1 MDATGN
7 DWEAMADREARA
19 SRVLHAYRERRRRR
33 RAEDTW
39 FGTGDGL
46 LGDDDDGDAAV
57 RARRRMD
64 VVGEAEADGMSP
76 ELAEMMY
83 DVAVEERLDPALAC
97 ELVCSGMGVAPPAGG
112 LDNAAEQPGSDKYYP
127 TWLLPANPTDDV
139 LRERMLRLSFRRL
152 RALLEACADPADAFR
167 AYAREPDVGIFGF

>member
-1 MDATGN
+1 VDATGD
-7 DWEAMADREARA
+7 DWEAMADREERARH
-19 SRVLHAYRERRRRR
+19 VLHAYRERRRRR
-33 RAEDTW
+33 RADDTW
-39 FGTGDGL
+39 FGTGEGL
-46 LGDDDDGDAAV
+46 LGDDDGDAAE

-64 VVGEAEADGMSP
+64 VVAEAVADGMSP

-97 ELVCSGMGVAPPAGG
+97 ELVCSGMGVAPPADG
-112 LDNAAEQPGSDKYYP
+112 LDNAAEAPSSDKYYP
-127 TWLLPANPTDDV
+127 TWLLPANATDDV